1 MITKEKLKAFGAN
14 TEEGITRCAGME
26 DFYLQM
32 VEQSL
37 SEARIPDLRSAI
49 EKKDYTAAFETAH
62 ALKGIF
68 SNLSIDPLLEP
79 VGKLTEILRA
89 AQKDGITSEK
99 EQECTALLSA
109 AEAKFEEFKKLF

>member
-89 AQKDGITSEK
+89 VPKDGITSEK